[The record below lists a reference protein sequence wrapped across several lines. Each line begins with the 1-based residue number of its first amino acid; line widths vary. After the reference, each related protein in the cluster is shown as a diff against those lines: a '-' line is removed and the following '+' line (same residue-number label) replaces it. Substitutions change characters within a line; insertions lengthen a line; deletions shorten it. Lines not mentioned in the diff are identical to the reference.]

1 MTELTALR
9 DLKRGSQEALAWFIQ
24 KYGAYVSTVVTNIIQ
39 ASMSPAD
46 VEEVTADVFF
56 ALWEQA
62 GQLKLSSVKS
72 YLAGIARNKAK
83 NKLRELGCTV
93 PLNDDLILIDE
104 ISPEDMYARKEA
116 AAIVRKTVEKMKE
129 PEREILLRF
138 YYFYQSVEEISAQM
152 GLNPSTVKTKLHR
165 SRLILKTALINK
177 LT

>member
-9 DLKRGSQEALAWFIQ
+9 ELKRGSQEALAWFIQ
-24 KYGAYVSTVVTNIIQ
+24 KYGAYVSTIVTNIIQ

-62 GQLKLSSVKS
+62 DQLKLSSVKS

-104 ISPEDMYARKEA
+104 ISPEDMYATVALCRGLAPLGVAVVDHLIVAGDDCTSLRDSGLLHEKQEKGKE
-116 AAIVRKTVEKMKE
+116 
-129 PEREILLRF
+129 
-138 YYFYQSVEEISAQM
+138 Q
-152 GLNPSTVKTKLHR
+152 
-165 SRLILKTALINK
+165 
-177 LT
+177 

>member
-1 MTELTALR
+1 LTELTALR
-9 DLKRGSQEALAWFIQ
+9 ELKRGSQEALAWFIQ
-24 KYGAYVSTVVTNIIQ
+24 KYGAYVSTIVTNIIQ

-62 GQLKLSSVKS
+62 DQLKLSSVKS

-116 AAIVRKTVEKMKE
+116 AAIVRKTVEKMMNWDSPWPWYGQLMTK
-129 PEREILLRF
+129 PQIFAYLLQIDFWLRH
-138 YYFYQSVEEISAQM
+138 YGVEFCF
-152 GLNPSTVKTKLHR
+152 
-165 SRLILKTALINK
+165 
-177 LT
+177 